1 MFRIFGPPGTGKT
14 SNLLDMVD
22 KALASGMNP
31 QKIAFL
37 AFTRKAANEAKER
50 ASKRFGLDPK
60 EDLIYFRTLH
70 SLAYRSLSIRSEQ
83 IMSRGHY
90 ADLSSKVGI
99 ELQGSVLSEHDDTLG
114 SVASDHPILAL
125 INLARLKKTDLRKE
139 YNQSQLQH
147 TWFEVDYVARSYQ
160 KFKEVNGLLDYT
172 DMLEMFVKE
181 KDSCP
186 EFDLCMLDEAQDLSP
201 MQWDIAHKLDA
212 HSKKMYCAGDDD
224 QAIYLW
230 AGADYNHFIHLDGDA
245 EVLQQSYRIP
255 HSVHG
260 LADKIVKRISN
271 RFPKTYLPRQQK
283 GKVDRIV
290 DMSNLDMSDGSW
302 LILTQANYMMNPL
315 VDELKTKGLLFERN
329 NARSIPEKLSIAV
342 NGWERLRHGN
352 TIDLKTAETIYS
364 YMTGNNIKIARGC
377 KKLKPLPDNLDEVF
391 TFDLLVKHH
400 GLLAKREEI
409 WHQAMDR
416 IPDVDRA
423 YVTALL
429 RSGEK
434 FNAKPRIKMSTIHGS
449 KGGEADNVVL
459 FTDLSTA
466 AMQQNTDD
474 LHRVFYVGV
483 TRTKENLYLV
493 EPQDINKGYII

>member
-14 SNLLDMVD
+14 SSLLDMVD
-22 KALASGMNP
+22 KALANGMNP

-50 ASKRFGLDPK
+50 AAKRFGLDPK

-201 MQWDIAHKLDA
+201 MQ
-212 HSKKMYCAGDDD
+212 
-224 QAIYLW
+224 
-230 AGADYNHFIHLDGDA
+230 
-245 EVLQQSYRIP
+245 
-255 HSVHG
+255 
-260 LADKIVKRISN
+260 
-271 RFPKTYLPRQQK
+271 
-283 GKVDRIV
+283 
-290 DMSNLDMSDGSW
+290 
-302 LILTQANYMMNPL
+302 
-315 VDELKTKGLLFERN
+315 
-329 NARSIPEKLSIAV
+329 
-342 NGWERLRHGN
+342 
-352 TIDLKTAETIYS
+352 
-364 YMTGNNIKIARGC
+364 
-377 KKLKPLPDNLDEVF
+377 
-391 TFDLLVKHH
+391 
-400 GLLAKREEI
+400 
-409 WHQAMDR
+409 
-416 IPDVDRA
+416 
-423 YVTALL
+423 
-429 RSGEK
+429 
-434 FNAKPRIKMSTIHGS
+434 
-449 KGGEADNVVL
+449 
-459 FTDLSTA
+459 
-466 AMQQNTDD
+466 
-474 LHRVFYVGV
+474 
-483 TRTKENLYLV
+483 
-493 EPQDINKGYII
+493 